1 MSKIKHIHLY
11 RNGEVLGNRD
21 LAVDRLKDFLND
33 NQDSDLDG
41 VAILARYNSTSGDT
55 TIVKTIVGFVYEG
68 SNGTPKSI
76 TIFDNEATEGEI
88 SNLKTEIENKIYE
101 AQVNANAYTDTKIA
115 TLDADDS
122 PVDNNF
128 VTSVS
133 ESDGKITV
141 QRAAVAS
148 PTKTVSVTKVDGG
161 GVNLDVN
168 IDGAT
173 IVKNTDGKISVASAA
188 LTQYIGKD
196 AVKVSEVDDRNNKT
210 VSLKINGNDKVL
222 SQTQDGLS
230 ATLSLIYEPTNR
242 KLKLI
247 GKNSE
252 EPISNIDTTDF
263 VKDGMLNDTAV
274 FTASATTQSI
284 TFSRS
289 SNTYE
294 YSGLTKEN
302 HYLAFEFK
310 ISSGESSSYNYEILN
325 ATSIIDIYKDGDGLE
340 LTDHTF
346 SVKKAD
352 GSEGFLTI
360 DKDGVKISGV
370 TDAIAAAAAS
380 AKTEVEKADNDQHID
395 VASAA
400 TDGHVTYTISS
411 VDTASASGL
420 SNEITDR
427 ENADKKIKESVG
439 LDTDGSHK
447 KTTTGNYTNTATT
460 VVGEIAALDAQ
471 VTTNANNIKALE
483 DKVKKADGSEGFLTI
498 DEHGVKISGV
508 TDAIAAAAASAKT
521 EVKKADNDNHINVT
535 TSTVT
540 DGHVIYTISSK
551 DIASATDLANVK
563 TNVGLGADGSHKTTS
578 GNYTSTAKTVTGEIA
593 ALDTKV
599 KENADNITNL
609 DTQVK
614 KNADN
619 ITTLNPKVTANTN
632 NITAL
637 EDKVSKLSG
646 VTDAIAAA
654 AASAKTEVKKATDH
668 QHIDVTSAA
677 TEGHVT
683 YTISSKDIASAT
695 ELTNVKNNVGLGA
708 GGNHIQTSGNYTSSA
723 TTVTG
728 EIAAL
733 DTQVKKNETSI
744 TTLNSQVNEING
756 KIVKNAPK
764 GSDAITVTEEA
775 DGSTIAIKLSATNSG
790 LKIDESGLAI
800 DFETLELDCGTY

>member
-21 LAVDRLKDFLND
+21 LAVDKLKGFLND

-41 VAILARYNSTSGDT
+41 VAILARYNSISGDT

-141 QRAAVAS
+141 KRAAVS
-148 PTKTVSVTKVDGG
+148 SSTKTVLVTKAEGKSG
-161 GVNLDVN
+161 GVSLDVN

-173 IVKNTDGKISVASAA
+173 IVKNDTNGKISVASAA

-196 AVKVSEVDDRNNKT
+196 AVKVSEVDDSNNKT
-210 VSLKINGNDKVL
+210 VSLEINGDDKIL

-230 ATLSLIYEPTNR
+230 ATLSLIYDPTNR

-252 EPISNIDTTDF
+252 EPISNIDATDF

-289 SNTYE
+289 SNTHE
-294 YSGLTKEN
+294 YSGLTEEN

-310 ISSGESSSYNYEILN
+310 ISSGESSSYNYEILD
-325 ATSIIDIYKDGDGLE
+325 ATSIIDVYKNGNGLA

-360 DKDGVKISGV
+360 DENGVKISGV
-370 TDAIAAAAAS
+370 ADAIAAAAAS
-380 AKTEVEKADNDQHID
+380 AKTEVKKATDDQHID
-395 VASAA
+395 VTSAV

-420 SNEITDR
+420 SKEITDR
-427 ENADKKIKESVG
+427 ENADNKIKESVG
-439 LDTDGSHK
+439 LDAEGNHIKPTN
-447 KTTTGNYTNTATT
+447 GNYTSGATT
-460 VVGEIAALDAQ
+460 VV
-471 VTTNANNIKALE
+471 
-483 DKVKKADGSEGFLTI
+483 
-498 DEHGVKISGV
+498 
-508 TDAIAAAAASAKT
+508 
-521 EVKKADNDNHINVT
+521 
-535 TSTVT
+535 
-540 DGHVIYTISSK
+540 
-551 DIASATDLANVK
+551 
-563 TNVGLGADGSHKTTS
+563 
-578 GNYTSTAKTVTGEIA
+578 GEIA

-609 DTQVK
+609 NTQ
-614 KNADN
+614 
-619 ITTLNPKVTANTN
+619 VTANTN

-637 EDKVSKLSG
+637 ETKVS
-646 VTDAIAAA
+646 
-654 AASAKTEVKKATDH
+654 
-668 QHIDVTSAA
+668 
-677 TEGHVT
+677 
-683 YTISSKDIASAT
+683 
-695 ELTNVKNNVGLGA
+695 NLGA
-708 GGNHIQTSGNYTSSA
+708 
-723 TTVTG
+723 
-728 EIAAL
+728 
-733 DTQVKKNETSI
+733 
-744 TTLNSQVNEING
+744 VN
-756 KIVKNAPK
+756 
-764 GSDAITVTEEA
+764 GSNAITVTKVENT
-775 DGSTIAIKLSATNSG
+775 STIALKLHKDENGDTTTSSG
-790 LKIDESGLAI
+790 LKIDDSGLTVDFSAI
-800 DFETLELDCGTY
+800 DLECGDYE